1 MAVAEAGEKKESR
14 PRPNPRALWRFLRMQ
29 TAYAPQFVALM
40 LLSLV
45 LSALGLA
52 IPVLKQIGID
62 EGIGAR
68 NLPRLMQIVW
78 LSFGVIVVQ
87 VVAGYAQAY
96 FACWLGQAAIHG
108 LRTRLFAHLEGLSL
122 SFYDRFGHGEIIS
135 RMINDLDAA
144 NQLVT
149 SGLSA
154 LLADL
159 VTLVAISVILF
170 AYDWRL
176 ALAVH
181 AVLPLTILVATVMG
195 PRMHRSWMST
205 RETLA
210 QITTRL
216 NETVHGIRVVRG
228 FAQRPRFLREFDALN
243 EANQE
248 ANIRAAKAFGAFLPP
263 IEMCM
268 TLGVAIVFGYGGW
281 LIYRQEMRV
290 GVALAFV
297 MLLQRQFEPIFR
309 LSEFF
314 ATVQRALVGL
324 ERAFEILDTPV
335 DVADPAEPRALG
347 PVQTVVFDEV
357 SFSYDGR
364 RPVGDST
371 GDPPPEVLRE
381 IFIEARRG
389 DSIALVGPTGAGKST
404 IVKLLARHYDPKT
417 GAVRVNA
424 TDIRHVA
431 LESLRGQM
439 AIVQQETHLF
449 SGTIR
454 DNIRYGRPDATE
466 DQVIEAARV
475 ANAHEFIADLP
486 RGYDTDVQ
494 ERGLRLSNGQRQLIS
509 FARAVLVSPTMLIL
523 DEATSSVDPLTEK
536 RIRDALRVLLHDRI
550 AFIIAHRL
558 STVSESSQILV
569 IDEGRVVDRGRHS
582 ELMGRCD
589 LYRSLYHRRFRED
602 DTEQALV
609 PVPAAEGS
617 PRTEP

>member
-1 MAVAEAGEKKESR
+1 MAIAELSEKKESR

-29 TAYAPQFVALM
+29 AAYAPQFVALM

-45 LSALGLA
+45 LAALGLV

-62 EGIGAR
+62 EGIVAR
-68 NLPRLMQIVW
+68 NVPRLIQVVW
-78 LSFGVIVVQ
+78 MSLGVIVVQ

-96 FACWLGQAAIHG
+96 CACWLGQAAIHG
-108 LRTRLFAHLEGLSL
+108 LRTRLFAHLQGLSL

-170 AYDWRL
+170 VYDWRL

-181 AVLPLTILVATVMG
+181 AVLPLTILVATILG
-195 PRMHRSWMST
+195 PRMHRAWMST

-216 NETVHGIRVVRG
+216 NETVFGIRVVKG
-228 FAQRPRFLREFDALN
+228 FAQRPRFVREFDAFN
-243 EANQE
+243 EANQD
-248 ANIRAAKAFGAFLPP
+248 ANIQAAKAFGAFLPP

-268 TLGVAIVFGYGGW
+268 TLGVATVFGYGGW
-281 LIYRQEMRV
+281 LIFRQEMKV

-297 MLLQRQFEPIFR
+297 MLLQRQFDPIFR

-324 ERAFEILDTPV
+324 ERVFEILDTPT
-335 DVADPAEPRALG
+335 DVADPVKPQALEPAE
-347 PVQTVVFDEV
+347 VVVFDQV

-364 RPVGDST
+364 RAEAGADQ
-371 GDPPPEVLRE
+371 GPPPEVLRD
-381 IFIEARRG
+381 IAIEARRG
-389 DSIALVGPTGAGKST
+389 ESVALVGPTGAGKST
-404 IVKLLARHYDPKT
+404 IVKLLARHYDPDAGT
-417 GAVRVNA
+417 VRVNGA
-424 TDIRHVA
+424 DIRDVA

-439 AIVQQETHLF
+439 AMVQQETHLF

-466 DQVIEAARV
+466 DQVIDAARI
-475 ANAHEFIADLP
+475 ANAHEFISDLP
-486 RGYDTDVQ
+486 HGYDTDVQ

-509 FARAVLVSPTMLIL
+509 FARAVLASPAVLIL

-536 RIRDALRVLLHDRI
+536 GIRDALRVLLRDRI
-550 AFIIAHRL
+550 AFMIAHRL

-569 IDEGRVVDRGRHS
+569 IDDGRVVDRGRHS
-582 ELMGRCD
+582 ELVDRCD

-602 DTEQALV
+602 DTEQAPLS
-609 PVPAAEGS
+609 ARATEGAT
-617 PRTEP
+617 RTEP